1 MLECHSDPFVPSYLD
16 GTPQA
21 EAKTQSPRKQK
32 NIHISCCCVFNSLA
46 RSHRTPARSA
56 SMIIK
61 DNKKE
66 KRTCT
71 QMLSKRINAHGNQKQ
86 VSFEKKE
93 NRTVTTTAFSSVT
106 TGWRQRARREK
117 KTSSEGSDCPIS
129 SVAVFCH
136 IIVYEFTSKTYWLH
150 SRLCVSS
157 LSPFLSVIS
166 LSLNCFF
173 SGLCPLLQNES
184 YRKLDN
190 AADFAGCAFRNS
202 RFLGL
207 LRKWAQHLS
216 FKEKNLK
223 IASCSPWCALMVLL
237 LLSPNPAPGLSALQS
252 NLTVDSCLISVSL
265 RHLSGVIIEW
275 VEYGSS

>member
-1 MLECHSDPFVPSYLD
+1 M
-16 GTPQA
+16 
-21 EAKTQSPRKQK
+21 
-32 NIHISCCCVFNSLA
+32 
-46 RSHRTPARSA
+46 
-56 SMIIK
+56 
-61 DNKKE
+61 
-66 KRTCT
+66 
-71 QMLSKRINAHGNQKQ
+71 
-86 VSFEKKE
+86 SFEKKKIE
-93 NRTVTTTAFSSVT
+93 RSRPPHSSLSPP
-106 TGWRQRARREK
+106 GGDREHAGK
-117 KTSSEGSDCPIS
+117 NFLQGVGLPNF
-129 SVAVFCH
+129 FCH

-173 SGLCPLLQNES
+173 SGLRPLLQNES

-223 IASCSPWCALMVLL
+223 IASCSLWCALMVLL
-237 LLSPNPAPGLSALQS
+237 LLSPNQAPGLSALQS
-252 NLTVDSCLISVSL
+252 NLTVDSCLISVPL

>member
-1 MLECHSDPFVPSYLD
+1 MHADAF
-16 GTPQA
+16 
-21 EAKTQSPRKQK
+21 QK
-32 NIHISCCCVFNSLA
+32 NQ
-46 RSHRTPARSA
+46 RSRKPKTSV
-56 SMIIK
+56 
-61 DNKKE
+61 
-66 KRTCT
+66 
-71 QMLSKRINAHGNQKQ
+71 LW
-86 VSFEKKE
+86 KKE

-150 SRLCVSS
+150 SRLCISS

-173 SGLCPLLQNES
+173 SGLRPLLQNES

-237 LLSPNPAPGLSALQS
+237 FCFPLTRLLGSALCNPIS
-252 NLTVDSCLISVSL
+252 LWTPVSSLCLWGTCLV
-265 RHLSGVIIEW
+265 W
-275 VEYGSS
+275 

>member
-1 MLECHSDPFVPSYLD
+1 MPTA
-16 GTPQA
+16 TPRFSIFGFINTH
-21 EAKTQSPRKQK
+21 KKQSW
-32 NIHISCCCVFNSLA
+32 HILG
-46 RSHRTPARSA
+46 SHICKEWWATN
-56 SMIIK
+56 
-61 DNKKE
+61 DNKRKTNVHVDAL
-66 KRTCT
+66 KR
-71 QMLSKRINAHGNQKQ
+71 NQRSRKPKTS
-86 VSFEKKE
+86 VLWKKE
-93 NRTVTTTAFSSVT
+93 NRTVTTAAFSSVT

-117 KTSSEGSDCPIS
+117 TSSKGSDCPIS

-150 SRLCVSS
+150 SRLCISS

-223 IASCSPWCALMVLL
+223 IASCSPWCAPMVLL

-252 NLTVDSCLISVSL
+252 NLTVDSCLISVPL

>member
-117 KTSSEGSDCPIS
+117 KKKNFLQGVGSACFIPARVRGSRPGWRIRPGEA
-129 SVAVFCH
+129 VAFS
-136 IIVYEFTSKTYWLH
+136 IG
-150 SRLCVSS
+150 R
-157 LSPFLSVIS
+157 SP
-166 LSLNCFF
+166 
-173 SGLCPLLQNES
+173 G
-184 YRKLDN
+184 
-190 AADFAGCAFRNS
+190 GCT
-202 RFLGL
+202 L
-207 LRKWAQHLS
+207 
-216 FKEKNLK
+216 
-223 IASCSPWCALMVLL
+223 
-237 LLSPNPAPGLSALQS
+237 
-252 NLTVDSCLISVSL
+252 
-265 RHLSGVIIEW
+265 
-275 VEYGSS
+275 

>member
-1 MLECHSDPFVPSYLD
+1 MPPPPPSLKY
-16 GTPQA
+16 P
-21 EAKTQSPRKQK
+21 KKSPRKQK

-117 KTSSEGSDCPIS
+117 TSTKGVGSACFIPARVRGSRPGWRIRPGEA
-129 SVAVFCH
+129 VA
-136 IIVYEFTSKTYWLH
+136 
-150 SRLCVSS
+150 
-157 LSPFLSVIS
+157 
-166 LSLNCFF
+166 F
-173 SGLCPLLQNES
+173 SIGRSQG
-184 YRKLDN
+184 
-190 AADFAGCAFRNS
+190 GCT
-202 RFLGL
+202 L
-207 LRKWAQHLS
+207 
-216 FKEKNLK
+216 
-223 IASCSPWCALMVLL
+223 
-237 LLSPNPAPGLSALQS
+237 
-252 NLTVDSCLISVSL
+252 
-265 RHLSGVIIEW
+265 
-275 VEYGSS
+275 

>member
-1 MLECHSDPFVPSYLD
+1 MHVDALKKNQRSRKP
-16 GTPQA
+16 
-21 EAKTQSPRKQK
+21 KTS
-32 NIHISCCCVFNSLA
+32 V
-46 RSHRTPARSA
+46 
-56 SMIIK
+56 
-61 DNKKE
+61 
-66 KRTCT
+66 
-71 QMLSKRINAHGNQKQ
+71 
-86 VSFEKKE
+86 VWKKE

-117 KTSSEGSDCPIS
+117 KNFLRGVGLPNF
-129 SVAVFCH
+129 FCH

-150 SRLCVSS
+150 SRLCISS

-223 IASCSPWCALMVLL
+223 IASCSPWCAPMVLL

-252 NLTVDSCLISVSL
+252 NLTVDSCLISVPL

>member
-93 NRTVTTTAFSSVT
+93 NRTVTTTAFFSVT

-117 KTSSEGSDCPIS
+117 KNFLRGVGLPNF
-129 SVAVFCH
+129 FC
-136 IIVYEFTSKTYWLH
+136 S
-150 SRLCVSS
+150 C
-157 LSPFLSVIS
+157 FLSH
-166 LSLNCFF
+166 NC
-173 SGLCPLLQNES
+173 LRVYLQNLLIAFPSVYFFFEPFFVCDFFIS
-184 YRKLDN
+184 KL
-190 AADFAGCAFRNS
+190 FLFRS
-202 RFLGL
+202 
-207 LRKWAQHLS
+207 
-216 FKEKNLK
+216 
-223 IASCSPWCALMVLL
+223 ASS
-237 LLSPNPAPGLSALQS
+237 SAKRILPE
-252 NLTVDSCLISVSL
+252 I
-265 RHLSGVIIEW
+265 R
-275 VEYGSS
+275 